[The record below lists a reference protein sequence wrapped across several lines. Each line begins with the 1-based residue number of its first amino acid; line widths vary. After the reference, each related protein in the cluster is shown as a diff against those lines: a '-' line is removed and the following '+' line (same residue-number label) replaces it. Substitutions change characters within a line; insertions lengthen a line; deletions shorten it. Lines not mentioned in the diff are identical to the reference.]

1 MKKDINTMR
10 KDTNTM
16 KKIFDLKDIIH
27 EYEDMTLENAITV
40 IMNTP
45 LSKLLNLTE
54 NDKDIV
60 FSELECNYATARD
73 KFTFRD
79 FIDVYP
85 SFLKDT
91 GMTMR
96 GEIRS
101 AADRYTELADTIE
114 YMCNMAEQAERIGKI
129 RLVMEGKAP
138 LPINIKGFTD
148 NAKMICA
155 LNVLC
160 SMELRDYFAQ
170 VGRLYNITPDVYPF
184 CSKLVNNVGC
194 TVGKMLTTVRET
206 IPNSCAYTIFEELIL
221 APFSIARM
229 RENFKRR
236 RRRQQK
242 TEKGVE

>member
-1 MKKDINTMR
+1 MNTTLNF
-10 KDTNTM
+10 KT
-16 KKIFDLKDIIH
+16 IIQ
-27 EYEDMTLENAITV
+27 EYENMTLENAITV
-40 IMNTP
+40 IMDTP

-96 GEIRS
+96 GEIR
-101 AADRYTELADTIE
+101 
-114 YMCNMAEQAERIGKI
+114 
-129 RLVMEGKAP
+129 LVMEGKAP

-160 SMELRDYFAQ
+160 SMELKDYFAQ

-194 TVGKMLTTVRET
+194 TVGKMLIAARDT
-206 IPNSCAYTIFEELIL
+206 IPSNCAYTIFEELIL

-236 RRRQQK
+236 RRRQRK
-242 TEKGVE
+242 TQKGVE